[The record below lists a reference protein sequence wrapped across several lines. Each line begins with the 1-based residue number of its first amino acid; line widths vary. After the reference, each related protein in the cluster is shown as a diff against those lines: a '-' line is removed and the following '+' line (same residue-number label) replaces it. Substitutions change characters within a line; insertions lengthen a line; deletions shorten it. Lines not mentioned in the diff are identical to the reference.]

1 MAIITAIT
9 KSHDIKTKLCLQK
22 GLTVIS
28 SSPKQT
34 QWIKCLC
41 LWSVNTLIKQA
52 SQMSNICSMILCT
65 TILLIINLWGFIF
78 LAYTDQFKTAH
89 IGSIFRSIILP
100 MIPALGGMGK
110 MQPETTWLS
119 VLPSA
124 MHSMTHFSTER
135 GALFLHTESSVG
147 LQ

>member
-1 MAIITAIT
+1 
-9 KSHDIKTKLCLQK
+9 
-22 GLTVIS
+22 
-28 SSPKQT
+28 
-34 QWIKCLC
+34 
-41 LWSVNTLIKQA
+41 
-52 SQMSNICSMILCT
+52 MSNICSMILCT
-65 TILLIINLWGFIF
+65 TIVLMINLWGFIF

-89 IGSIFRSIILP
+89 IGPIFRSIILP
-100 MIPALGGMGK
+100 MIPAFGGMGK